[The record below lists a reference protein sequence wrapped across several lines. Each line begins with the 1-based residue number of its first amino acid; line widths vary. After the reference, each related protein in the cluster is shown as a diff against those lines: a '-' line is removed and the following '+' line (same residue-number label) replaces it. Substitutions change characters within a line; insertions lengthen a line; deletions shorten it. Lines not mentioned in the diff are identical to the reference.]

1 MLVHLYVNCNAEYC
15 LYHSIC
21 LIDRQYREYLEH
33 ILEYLTS
40 FLYRTE
46 PLQDIDKIFLKVSL
60 ILPFFY
66 INVPLCSTCL
76 CDYAVFY
83 FGLYSAL

>member
-1 MLVHLYVNCNAEYC
+1 MLVPLYVNYNVEYS
-15 LYHSIC
+15 LYLTIS
-21 LIDRQYREYLEH
+21 LIDRKYREYLEH

-60 ILPFFY
+60 ILPFS
-66 INVPLCSTCL
+66 ILMSICVPHV
-76 CDYAVFY
+76 YVIM
-83 FGLYSAL
+83 